1 MILCLII
8 LIIGVITL
16 AVGIVSTCIVRKSH
30 CYSSWDYVSP
40 ICVILGIVFT
50 LIATTLLIV
59 VPMDNNKKLSNF
71 LNQKEYIESYE
82 PTSEY
87 DNAAITSKKIELN
100 EWLYTVQYNK
110 EHYPIC
116 SFYGDEILDIEPIK

>member
-16 AVGIVSTCIVRKSH
+16 AVGIVATCIVQKGY
-30 CYSSWDYVSP
+30 CYSKWYYISP
-40 ICVILGIVFT
+40 ICMMLGIVFT
-50 LIATTLLIV
+50 LITATLLIV
-59 VPMDNNKKLSNF
+59 IPIANNKELSNF

-87 DNAAITSKKIELN
+87 DTAAIINKKIELN
-100 EWLYTVQYNK
+100 EWLYSVQYTK

-116 SFYGDEILDIEPIK
+116 SFFGDEILDIEPIK

>member
-8 LIIGVITL
+8 LIVGVVTL
-16 AVGIVSTCIVRKSH
+16 AVGIFGICKTQKLSYGSK
-30 CYSSWDYVSP
+30 WDYISP
-40 ICVILGIVFT
+40 LCIICSIILIF
-50 LIATTLLIV
+50 IASILLIV
-59 VPMDNNKKLSNF
+59 MPVDSNRELSNF
-71 LNQKEYIESYE
+71 LNQKAYIESYE

-100 EWLYTVQYNK
+100 EWLYSVQYTK

>member
-8 LIIGVITL
+8 LIAGVISL
-16 AVGIVSTCIVRKSH
+16 AVGIFATCKVQKSYY
-30 CYSSWDYVSP
+30 CSDWEYISP
-40 ICVILGIVFT
+40 ICMMSGIVLT
-50 LIATTLLIV
+50 LVATTLLV
-59 VPMDNNKKLSNF
+59 VIPIDNNKDLANF

-87 DNAAITSKKIELN
+87 DTAAIANKKIELN
-100 EWLYTVQYNK
+100 EWLYSAQYTK

-116 SFYGDEILDIEPIK
+116 SFFDDEILDIEPIN